1 MRKKKGRILKIGT
14 WNKGGANQDLCK
26 KINEIEMI
34 LLDKSL
40 DCLGITEANLKKDAI
55 MQKVEIQ
62 GYKMI
67 CDAGVENRLKKNS
80 RVVAFVKEELS
91 YEVVTNNMKGD
102 LMPEIWLRLGHQ
114 GTRRTLVGFVYR
126 EHKPWKSHDA
136 SIKGQENR
144 LKTWLEARRDV
155 WQGTEE
161 TYLLGDI
168 NLDWT
173 RKGDGKYRN
182 SKMLKKLEVELSE
195 LGWVQMV
202 KENTHY
208 VNSNGIISESLID
221 HVWTNSPVHVLKC
234 GQEVKPA
241 SDHQLVWIER
251 SAKTLVEKVKKT
263 EKRTMKNFK
272 IEDIEDMCNQEDWR
286 FRGCQERST
295 QMLEERVLALETKIL
310 SILERVAPMKV
321 KTMEYRGKP
330 KWISRELEAQ
340 MKERKQASKK
350 ARSTGQLEDELKLRR
365 VRNLAA
371 KEIKGAKTEYLRKK
385 LKNLDSNS
393 ADSWAAVSEYLGWKK
408 PLAPTQLV
416 QDDSV
421 LTKGP
426 QLAEAMIN

>member
-1 MRKKKGRILKIGT
+1 MRKKKGRIPKIGT

-102 LMPEIWLRLGHQ
+102 LMPEIWLRLGYR

-144 LKTWLEARRDV
+144 LKTWLEARRHV

-241 SDHQLVWIER
+241 SDHQLEWIER

-263 EKRTMKNFK
+263 EKRT
-272 IEDIEDMCNQEDWR
+272 
-286 FRGCQERST
+286 
-295 QMLEERVLALETKIL
+295 
-310 SILERVAPMKV
+310 
-321 KTMEYRGKP
+321 
-330 KWISRELEAQ
+330 
-340 MKERKQASKK
+340 
-350 ARSTGQLEDELKLRR
+350 
-365 VRNLAA
+365 
-371 KEIKGAKTEYLRKK
+371 
-385 LKNLDSNS
+385 
-393 ADSWAAVSEYLGWKK
+393 
-408 PLAPTQLV
+408 
-416 QDDSV
+416 
-421 LTKGP
+421 
-426 QLAEAMIN
+426 